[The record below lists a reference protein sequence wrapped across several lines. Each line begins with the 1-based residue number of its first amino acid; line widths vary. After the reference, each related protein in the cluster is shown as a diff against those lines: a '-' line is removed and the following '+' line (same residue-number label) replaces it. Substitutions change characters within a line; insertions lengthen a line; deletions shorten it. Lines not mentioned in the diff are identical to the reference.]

1 MYPNPSNGYVK
12 STVFSTVDTKATLFI
27 FDVTGKIIYNLPL
40 QINKGAN
47 VFDFNLKV
55 KPGVLF
61 IKITSPEVNFG
72 TSKIIF
78 K

>member
-1 MYPNPSNGYVK
+1 MIS
-12 STVFSTVDTKATLFI
+12 TKATLFI
-27 FDVTGKIIYNLPL
+27 FDVTGKILYNLPL
-40 QINKGAN
+40 QVNKGAN
-47 VFDFNLKV
+47 EFDFNVNV